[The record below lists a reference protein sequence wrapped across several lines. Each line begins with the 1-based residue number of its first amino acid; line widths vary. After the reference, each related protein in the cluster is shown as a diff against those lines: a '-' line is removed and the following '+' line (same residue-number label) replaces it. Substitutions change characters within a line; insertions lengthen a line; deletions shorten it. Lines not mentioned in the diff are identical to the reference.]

1 VKGLKRLLVEM
12 RPLYPALSVITMLA
26 LAGTGLSLVAPWI
39 YREMVNFLTSHQLS
53 RLFGEIIP
61 TQEPMM
67 VLIWLIAMY
76 CGLQFLA
83 EIASALEAYMQNV
96 ARSQSFIL
104 FSIKTLRKL
113 HTLPVEFFDKRSPG
127 ALRERTSAGV
137 NEMFGIARNI
147 VVEIVPV
154 LITFATAMVVL
165 MRFDFKLS
173 LGLIVAAPIYVGLS
187 IWRAKILRF
196 WQKKYRNS
204 MEKSGRI
211 IMENLFHYQLIKE
224 FSRHDYEELR
234 LKKTFD
240 RGLSVIKRQ
249 ERVLRGI
256 GVIREVVAISANL
269 WVYGYGGYLVLE
281 GKLSIGDLILF
292 VAYLAR
298 VFDPLG
304 WLTNIYDQLQVGF
317 VSIGRLFKIWDIK
330 PSVDDVPGAKP
341 LKVVEGAVK
350 FERVSFTYHSSKR
363 QKGERTV
370 FKNFNLNIQ
379 PHEVVA
385 IVGPS
390 GVGKSTLT
398 KLLLRLYDPDKGR
411 ILIDGQD
418 IARVTQTSLRQNV
431 GTVMQEVAALN
442 NTLQYNLKYG
452 KPRASMPKIIDATKA
467 ANLYEF
473 VMSLPNKFK
482 TKIGERGVRL
492 SGGEKQRLAIARAL
506 LKDAPILILDEATSA
521 LDSENEAMIQ
531 EALWKLIKGKTTV
544 IIAHRLSTVK
554 RANRVV
560 VLENGKITEQG
571 THMALMKRSGYYR
584 RLFTLQGAMLEK

>member
-1 VKGLKRLLVEM
+1 M
-12 RPLYPALSVITMLA
+12 YPALATITA
-26 LAGTGLSLVAPWI
+26 LAMVGTGLSLLAPWI
-39 YREMVNFLTSHQLS
+39 YREMVNFLTTRELS
-53 RLFGEIIP
+53 RWFAEVIP
-61 TQEPMM
+61 TRDPFL
-67 VLIWLIAMY
+67 VLLWLIAMY

-83 EIASALEAYMQNV
+83 EVAAALESYMQNV
-96 ARSQSFIL
+96 TRSRSFIT
-104 FSIKTLRKL
+104 FSLKTLRKL
-113 HTLPVEFFDKRSPG
+113 HTLPVEYFDKRSPG
-127 ALRERTSAGV
+127 AIRERTSAGV

-147 VVEIVPV
+147 VVEILPV
-154 LITFATAMVVL
+154 IFTFATALVVL

-173 LGLIVAAPIYVGLS
+173 LGLMVAAPIYVALS
-187 IWRAKILRF
+187 VWRAKILRF

-204 MEKSGRI
+204 MEKSGKI
-211 IMENLFHYQLIKE
+211 IVENLIHYQLIKE
-224 FSRHDYEELR
+224 FSRQDYEELR
-234 LKKTFD
+234 LSKTFD
-240 RGLSVIKRQ
+240 RGLMVIKRQ

-256 GVIREVVAISANL
+256 GVVREVISISANL
-269 WVYGYGGYLVLE
+269 WVYGYGGYLVLD

-292 VAYLAR
+292 VAYLGR

-330 PSVDDVPGAKP
+330 PSVDDVPDAKP
-341 LKVVEGAVK
+341 LKIVEGAVK
-350 FERVSFTYHSSKR
+350 FERVNFTYHASKR

-370 FKNFNLNIQ
+370 FRNFNLLIN

-411 ILIDGQD
+411 VLIDGQD
-418 IARVTQTSLRQNV
+418 ISRVTQDSLRKSI
-431 GTVMQEVAALN
+431 GTVAQEVAALN

-452 KPRASMPKIIDATKA
+452 SPRAALPKIVAAAKA
-467 ANLYEF
+467 ANLYDF
-473 VMSLPNKFK
+473 VMSLPRKFK

-521 LDSENEAMIQ
+521 LDSENEALIQ
-531 EALWKLIKGKTTV
+531 EALWKLIEGKTTI

-554 RANRVV
+554 RANRVI

-571 THMALMKRSGYYR
+571 THQQLMRRSGYYR

>member
-1 VKGLKRLLVEM
+1 
-12 RPLYPALSVITMLA
+12 
-26 LAGTGLSLVAPWI
+26 
-39 YREMVNFLTSHQLS
+39 
-53 RLFGEIIP
+53 
-61 TQEPMM
+61 
-67 VLIWLIAMY
+67 
-76 CGLQFLA
+76 
-83 EIASALEAYMQNV
+83 
-96 ARSQSFIL
+96 
-104 FSIKTLRKL
+104 
-113 HTLPVEFFDKRSPG
+113 
-127 ALRERTSAGV
+127 
-137 NEMFGIARNI
+137 
-147 VVEIVPV
+147 
-154 LITFATAMVVL
+154 
-165 MRFDFKLS
+165 
-173 LGLIVAAPIYVGLS
+173 
-187 IWRAKILRF
+187 LRF

-211 IMENLFHYQLIKE
+211 VMENLFHYQLIKE

-256 GVIREVVAISANL
+256 GVIREVVAILANL
-269 WVYGYGGYLVLE
+269 WVYGYGGYLVLG

-304 WLTNIYDQLQVGF
+304 WLTQIYDQLQVGF

-330 PSVDDVPGAKP
+330 PSVDDIPNAKS
-341 LKVVEGAVK
+341 LKVSAGEVRLEKIGFA
-350 FERVSFTYHSSKR
+350 YHTSKR
-363 QKGERTV
+363 QKGERVV
-370 FKNFNLNIQ
+370 FKNFNLTIA

-398 KLLLRLYDPDKGR
+398 KLLLRLYDPDGGR

-418 IARVTQTSLRQNV
+418 IAHVTQSSLRQNV

-452 KPRASMPKIIDATKA
+452 KPRASMSKIIEVTKA
-467 ANLYEF
+467 ANLYQF

-531 EALWKLIKGKTTV
+531 EALWKLTEGKTTI

-554 RANRVV
+554 KADRVV

-571 THMALMKRSGYYR
+571 THNELMKRSGYYR